1 MRIVSG
7 FCLREILGE
16 TIAVPTGIAAE
27 HLSGLI
33 SLNETGAFLFRTL
46 QSEQTEQTLIQAL
59 LEEYDTGQ
67 ETAQEDVRRFL
78 EALRQ
83 HNLLVEDPPIEQ
95 AVTP

>member
-16 TIAVPTGIAAE
+16 TIAIPTGTAAE
-27 HLSGLI
+27 HMSGLI
-33 SLNETGAFLFRTL
+33 SLNETGAFLFRAL

-67 ETAQEDVRRFL
+67 ETARADVLRFL
-78 EALRQ
+78 EIMRQ
-83 HNLLVEDPPIEQ
+83 NNLLVEKPPTEQ
-95 AVTP
+95 EVAP